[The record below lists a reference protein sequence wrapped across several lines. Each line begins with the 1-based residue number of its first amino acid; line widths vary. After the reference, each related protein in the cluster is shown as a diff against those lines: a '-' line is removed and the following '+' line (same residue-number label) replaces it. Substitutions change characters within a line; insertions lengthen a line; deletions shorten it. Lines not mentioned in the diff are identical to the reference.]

1 MKNFIFYS
9 LLLFCYSAC
18 QNINN
23 QNLQSNISQDNILLN
38 VQSLEFSNLI
48 SSNEGII
55 IDVRTPSEFSS
66 GHIEEATNIDFYS
79 NDFMEKLKIV
89 RKDVPI
95 YLYCRSG
102 GRSSSAMKKMR
113 ELGFS
118 EIYNLIGGI
127 SAWKSHDYPLA
138 ESEIFITIK
147 NKKFQEKEL
156 NDILQ
161 NNDMVLLNFS
171 TEWCVPCRKMNPI
184 IKEIEI
190 DYTDLRVL
198 FIDADVNKFLFEKYK
213 VQAVPSQI
221 LYNNGNEIFRN
232 VGIISKENL
241 VSQL

>member
-89 RKDVPI
+89 
-95 YLYCRSG
+95 
-102 GRSSSAMKKMR
+102 
-113 ELGFS
+113 
-118 EIYNLIGGI
+118 
-127 SAWKSHDYPLA
+127 
-138 ESEIFITIK
+138 
-147 NKKFQEKEL
+147 
-156 NDILQ
+156 
-161 NNDMVLLNFS
+161 
-171 TEWCVPCRKMNPI
+171 
-184 IKEIEI
+184 
-190 DYTDLRVL
+190 
-198 FIDADVNKFLFEKYK
+198 
-213 VQAVPSQI
+213 
-221 LYNNGNEIFRN
+221 
-232 VGIISKENL
+232 
-241 VSQL
+241 